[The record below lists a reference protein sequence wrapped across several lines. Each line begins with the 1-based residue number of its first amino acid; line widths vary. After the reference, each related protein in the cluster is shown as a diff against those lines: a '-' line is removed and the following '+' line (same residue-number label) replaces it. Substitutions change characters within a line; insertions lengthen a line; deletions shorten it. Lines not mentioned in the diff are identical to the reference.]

1 MKAPDQI
8 TVSGQSI
15 LWVAGMSVGF
25 LTLAFV
31 LGVQVGKQSAA
42 LRHPASMGPAQDLK
56 ELPEPLADQLKAMG
70 PEPTEKPA
78 AEAKPAEPLPSKEEA
93 KPAEEA
99 KSEAPTGPRWTLQLV
114 ATPDA
119 AEAKRVAA
127 KAKAAGYPTI
137 TVKDKKFHK
146 VRLAEPGPKADIEAA
161 GEKLKKAGL
170 KIALLKVN

>member
-8 TVSGQSI
+8 SVSSQAI

-42 LRHPASMGPAQDLK
+42 LRHPATAGMSQDLK
-56 ELPEPLADQLKAMG
+56 ELPEPLADQLKAME
-70 PEPTEKPA
+70 PEPTPKPA
-78 AEAKPAEPLPSKEEA
+78 AESKPAEPTPTPKEEA
-93 KPAEEA
+93 KEEPKA
-99 KSEAPTGPRWTLQLV
+99 EAPAGPRWTLQLV

-119 AEAKRVAA
+119 AEAKRVMA
-127 KAKAAGYPTI
+127 KAKAAGFATI
-137 TVKDKKFHK
+137 VVKDKKFHK
-146 VRLAEPGPKADIEAA
+146 VRLAEPGPKAEIEAA

-170 KIALLKVN
+170 KIALMKVG